1 MDQIST
7 FIKNK
12 YTVPP
17 LVIFV
22 SNKQSRHCWWLP
34 NFPGQ
39 DDIGKLNDNLD
50 QVGKGAIK

>member
-1 MDQIST
+1 MDTIST

-17 LVIFV
+17 LR
-22 SNKQSRHCWWLP
+22 NTRTMLP